1 MLHAAVFGVLRY
13 GPWIAPSLQA
23 AVFCCRYR
31 HLQASVLLVV
41 IAEKPKD
48 HAAETKQ
55 VYHWMN

>member
-1 MLHAAVFGVLRY
+1 MDHGLLRVFKRRSFV
-13 GPWIAPSLQA
+13 
-23 AVFCCRYR
+23 VRYR